1 MHGPVRSAIGLG
13 VSPTAR
19 RLHHFLDVSERYT
32 GALLAVDDTVDLSA
46 ILNIWKESD
55 VARYGRHVDTPVE
68 HTSRS
73 RLTGIIIADAPF
85 SGHFVTKW
93 RWRGRVGGGY
103 LAPV

>member
-1 MHGPVRSAIGLG
+1 

-73 RLTGIIIADAPF
+73 RLIIIADAPF
-85 SGHFVTKW
+85 SGLPYHPHGVCRLLGFAHVSC
-93 RWRGRVGGGY
+93 VF
-103 LAPV
+103 